1 MPTSS
6 LRPSSKWT
14 AGKSTWD
21 LRWTVTDARG
31 FFSQYFIF
39 PKFLPFQQR
48 SVQLRL
54 HWPYTVQSTVWR
66 LRCRFQRPRG
76 LRCKCAATRLLRWWV
91 RILPGPWTSVC
102 RKCSWFDNPQHL
114 RSLRRADHWSRGVLT
129 TVVLR
134 CVWSRN
140 LMNEEAMA
148 GFGPQRHRKI
158 EKVSLHKPLKLLKP
172 IYRVTFILRKLLW
185 PFLVLM
191 MWITHIA

>member
-54 HWPYTVQSTVWR
+54 H
-66 LRCRFQRPRG
+66 
-76 LRCKCAATRLLRWWV
+76 
-91 RILPGPWTSVC
+91 
-102 RKCSWFDNPQHL
+102 
-114 RSLRRADHWSRGVLT
+114 
-129 TVVLR
+129 
-134 CVWSRN
+134 
-140 LMNEEAMA
+140 
-148 GFGPQRHRKI
+148 
-158 EKVSLHKPLKLLKP
+158 
-172 IYRVTFILRKLLW
+172 
-185 PFLVLM
+185 
-191 MWITHIA
+191 